1 MKNEEETL
9 FGIWNSF
16 RNISENICSFPYPL
30 LGDPSQEDVAVVLT
44 LHGMSERSYSWLLKE
59 PIPNIFQISV
69 DRISHG
75 LSSSLPAGTKRF
87 EFKDGCGDLLEV
99 KPFQGDAWI
108 LNWITPKFWEA
119 RPRLYRRRF
128 LQENIHWKALDE
140 IYNIHVFNIYM
151 FNLDVHENGNRVL
164 STYFFTAQTSALQ
177 FRIVKSFRRFSDWN
191 WIVFFHSK
199 IEFFSQLHF
208 LCNFSFRFRIGA
220 EPLAI
225 SRRALALE
233 VASTF

>member
-44 LHGMSERSYSWLLKE
+44 LHGMNDRSYGWLLKE

-75 LSSSLPAGTKRF
+75 LSSSVPAGAKRF
-87 EFKDGCGDLLEV
+87 EFKDGCGDFLEV

-128 LQENIHWKALDE
+128 LQENIRWKALDE
-140 IYNIHVFNIYM
+140 IYKIYM
-151 FNLDVHENGNRVL
+151 LLHRSDLIISEKVHQFGGAFSTLEMLKSFGDFWRKKLENG
-164 STYFFTAQTSALQ
+164 AKEC
-177 FRIVKSFRRFSDWN
+177 IV
-191 WIVFFHSK
+191 
-199 IEFFSQLHF
+199 
-208 LCNFSFRFRIGA
+208 
-220 EPLAI
+220 
-225 SRRALALE
+225 
-233 VASTF
+233 